1 MAVTFSKHLSADW
14 ASLPL
19 TALILVLHKLLEPAD
34 HIRFAAVCKEWSAL
48 AKEFEYTTEHGH
60 KLLPMLMIPTG
71 LQGKQK
77 LYSISEGKIYN
88 NAELPLPNNSKR
100 WCSNGH
106 GWMATVDLLDRNRL
120 AITLV
125 NPFKRAVMPIHLPP
139 LDFNVQLHTSKL
151 SFPKVIL
158 RADPVLNPDTYVVI
172 AIYDRVRRSAFIKG
186 GQNCWTY
193 VEQLR
198 SFLTDAI
205 FHKSQVYA
213 VGNWGWITS
222 FDVNSNSSKEKLLT
236 PRGYQ
241 FSRFASK
248 GYLVESTKGELLHVR
263 RFLKRRNETEE
274 RFCRFDDKDIWCL
287 WTESFKV
294 YKLLFN
300 ERHDSIVQQVEVK
313 SLGDE
318 ALFVG
323 DNYSVSVLASNF
335 PGCQPNSI
343 YYTDDLIEYREV
355 RLPDDGPSDMGIFN
369 LDDETITQHYPL
381 HSWQK
386 NFPPALWIVPYF
398 NGLG

>member
-1 MAVTFSKHLSADW
+1 MR
-14 ASLPL
+14 
-19 TALILVLHKLLEPAD
+19 LEIGD
-34 HIRFAAVCKEWSAL
+34 
-48 AKEFEYTTEHGH
+48 
-60 KLLPMLMIPTG
+60 
-71 LQGKQK
+71 
-77 LYSISEGKIYN
+77 
-88 NAELPLPNNSKR
+88 
-100 WCSNGH
+100 
-106 GWMATVDLLDRNRL
+106 
-120 AITLV
+120 
-125 NPFKRAVMPIHLPP
+125 
-139 LDFNVQLHTSKL
+139 
-151 SFPKVIL
+151 
-158 RADPVLNPDTYVVI
+158 
-172 AIYDRVRRSAFIKG
+172 
-186 GQNCWTY
+186 
-193 VEQLR
+193 
-198 SFLTDAI
+198 
-205 FHKSQVYA
+205 
-213 VGNWGWITS
+213 
-222 FDVNSNSSKEKLLT
+222 DVNSNSSKEKVLT

-241 FSRFASK
+241 FSHFANK

-263 RFLKRRNETEE
+263 RFLKRRNETEDG
-274 RFCRFDDKDIWCL
+274 FFRFDDKDIWFL

-323 DNYSVSVLASNF
+323 DNYSVSVLTSNF

-343 YYTDDLIEYREV
+343 YYADDLIEYREV